1 MSTKSIRIV
10 AVTLITAVM
19 VGITACTAMP
29 KGNIAEQDYTVGE
42 MVVYHARYKDVGHEF
57 EGFDSLKFRNHD
69 IMKGMSAR
77 WRDFVKK
84 RKYDLVFQIADS
96 LHMIDRRSDVTD
108 TLYVIRS
115 SIYTT
120 SGFPIIIKTKAKAY
134 YINQDKFGKINAFE
148 LDRVCGY
155 RNRPYYHDFGILT
168 LKYSLFLGSIFSWD
182 YDRICNLVKIIA
194 DKGIVDDDILEAQR
208 FIITNRKIDS
218 YQLYIFRGVHF

>member
-1 MSTKSIRIV
+1 MYTKSIHIM
-10 AVTLITAVM
+10 AVTFVISVM

-29 KGNIAEQDYTVGE
+29 KGSTAEQDYTVGE
-42 MVVYHARYKDVGHEF
+42 AVIYIAKYNDVSHEF
-57 EGFDSLKFRNHD
+57 DGFDSLRFRD
-69 IMKGMSAR
+69 YDLMKGIPAR
-77 WRDFVKK
+77 WRDSVRKK
-84 RKYDLVFQIADS
+84 KYDRVFEIADS

-115 SIYTT
+115 DIHTT

-155 RNRPYYHDFGILT
+155 RNRPYYHDFGILN

-194 DKGIVDDDILEAQR
+194 DKDIVDDVILEAQR